1 MFSTAITRRVFIL
14 IQMNNVQY
22 QFYTVNGGGHCK
34 YIQVNRHIGKINYR
48 RSLSDQIRDQFGT
61 KINKLLQIL
70 VLGCVKKNDYMIQ
83 MATDN
88 LDLDLF
94 QILSEISSEVK
105 EISNFIFSFWS
116 LLTKI
121 NNYTTQ
127 ISYRLLSSRCR
138 LDQFQILSG
147 NSSEVKYKKK
157 ILTWY
162 LGIQSL
168 SQ

>member
-1 MFSTAITRRVFIL
+1 
-14 IQMNNVQY
+14 
-22 QFYTVNGGGHCK
+22 
-34 YIQVNRHIGKINYR
+34 
-48 RSLSDQIRDQFGT
+48 
-61 KINKLLQIL
+61 
-70 VLGCVKKNDYMIQ
+70 MIQ